1 MKASTRRTLGI
12 WGGAAAIGTVSGAIA
27 GVLVVSQLTFV
38 PMQLPVGDKE
48 APQTIISSGEDAEVT
63 AVVERVLPSVVS
75 IDIVQEST
83 ATFRSGYPVSPVTV
97 GGGSGFFISEDGLV
111 VTNRHVIS
119 DTDTKYVVLTQDGRE
134 LPATVVALDPALDLG
149 VLKVEGSG
157 FPALE
162 LGDSDALRAGQTVIA
177 IGNALAEFRNSVTK
191 GVISG
196 LNRSLYAGDFEEEEL
211 IEEAIQTDAAI
222 NPGNSGGP
230 LITLDGK
237 VVGMNTAVTD
247 GAQSLGF
254 ALPSNALA
262 RAVESAR
269 THGRIVRPWIGV
281 RYIPVDKE
289 IARNEGL
296 DHDYGALVM
305 GNGQRDPGVLPNSP
319 ADKADVR
326 EGDHILEIDGQR
338 VGDPRSLA
346 TIISRL
352 SPEQI
357 VVLKIARGDNTVQIP
372 VKLEERP
379 QE

>member
-1 MKASTRRTLGI
+1 MKAATRRTLMI
-12 WGGAAAIGTVSGAIA
+12 WVGAFAISTVSGAVA
-27 GVLVVSQLTFV
+27 GVMVFSSLVTR
-38 PMQLPVGDKE
+38 PLPT
-48 APQTIISSGEDAEVT
+48 PPIISQSEDAEVT
-63 AVVERVLPSVVS
+63 SVVERVLPSVVS
-75 IDIVQEST
+75 IDILLKDDSQ
-83 ATFRSGYPVSPVTV
+83 TFRNGYPIGPVSI

-119 DTDTKYVVLTQDGRE
+119 DTESTYVVFTQDGRE
-134 LPATVVALDPALDLG
+134 FPAKVLALDPALDLG
-149 VLKVEGSG
+149 VLKVDVPTSSDEVIR

-177 IGNALAEFRNSVTK
+177 IGNTLAEFRNSVTK
-191 GVISG
+191 GVVSG
-196 LNRSLYAGDFEEEEL
+196 LNRSLYAGDFDEEEL

-237 VVGMNTAVTD
+237 VVGMNTAVSD
-247 GAQSLGF
+247 DAQSLGF

-269 THGRIVRPWIGV
+269 KFGRIVRPWIGV
-281 RYIPVDKE
+281 RYVPVDAE
-289 IARNEGL
+289 VAAAEDL
-296 DHDYGALVM
+296 SEEYGALIM
-305 GNGQRDPGVLPNSP
+305 GDGRRDPGVVANSP
-319 ADKADVR
+319 ASRADLK
-326 EGDHILEIDGQR
+326 EGDVILEIDGER

-346 TIISRL
+346 TIVSRL
-352 SPEQI
+352 APDQI
-357 VVLKIARGDNTVQIP
+357 VILKIARGEQELQVS

>member
-1 MKASTRRTLGI
+1 MKATTRRTGWI
-12 WGGAAAIGTVSGAIA
+12 WLGAAAVGAVSGAIA
-27 GVLVVSQLTFV
+27 GVFVVSQLTLV
-38 PMQLPVGDKE
+38 PVQLPVDGQK
-48 APQTIISSGEDAEVT
+48 APIISSGEDAEVT

-75 IDIVQEST
+75 IDIVQQTPS
-83 ATFRSGYPVSPVTV
+83 AVFRSGYPVSPVTV

-119 DTDTKYVVLTQDGRE
+119 DPDSKYVVLTQDGRE
-134 LPATVVALDPALDLG
+134 LPAEVLALDPALDLG

-162 LGDSDALRAGQTVIA
+162 LGDSDALKAGQTVIA
-177 IGNALAEFRNSVTK
+177 IGNTLAEFQNSVTK
-191 GVISG
+191 GVVSG
-196 LNRSLYAGDFEEEEL
+196 LNRSLIAGDFEEEEL

-237 VVGMNTAVTD
+237 VVGMNTAISD
-247 GAQSLGF
+247 EAQSLGF

-262 RAVESAR
+262 RAVESVRA
-269 THGRIVRPWIGV
+269 HGRIVRPWIGV
-281 RYIPVDKE
+281 RYVLVDKE

-296 DHDYGALVM
+296 NHDYGALIL
-305 GNGQRDPGVLPNSP
+305 GSGQRDPGIVKGSP
-319 ADKADVR
+319 ADKAGLRERDV
-326 EGDHILEIDGQR
+326 ILEIDGQR
-338 VGDPRSLA
+338 VGEPRSLA

-352 SPEQI
+352 KPDQI
-357 VVLKIARGDNTVQIP
+357 VVLKVSRDKSEIQIP

-379 QE
+379 Q

>member
-1 MKASTRRTLGI
+1 MKASSKRTLIAWVGTVML
-12 WGGAAAIGTVSGAIA
+12 GTVSGALA
-27 GVLVVSQLTFV
+27 GFFVFSSLATPPAPAVPVVSV
-38 PMQLPVGDKE
+38 SEDDK
-48 APQTIISSGEDAEVT
+48 VT
-63 AVVERVLPSVVS
+63 SVVERVLPSVVS
-75 IDIVQEST
+75 IDILQKGEEQALSI
-83 ATFRSGYPVSPVTV
+83 

-119 DTDTKYVVLTQDGRE
+119 DTQSEYVVLTQDGRK
-134 LPATVVALDPALDLG
+134 LSAKVLALDPSLDLG
-149 VLKVEGSG
+149 VLRVEQSTSSG
-157 FPALE
+157 QTVRFPALT
-162 LGDSDALRAGQTVIA
+162 LGDSDSLKAGQTVIA

-196 LNRSLYAGDFEEEEL
+196 LNRSLMAGDFEEEEL

-237 VVGMNTAVTD
+237 VIGMNTAVSD

-262 RAVESAR
+262 RAVESVQKF
-269 THGRIVRPWIGV
+269 GRIVRPWIGV
-281 RYIPVDKE
+281 RYIPVDAEVARSGSLSKE
-289 IARNEGL
+289 
-296 DHDYGALVM
+296 YGALIL
-305 GNGQRDPGVLPNSP
+305 GNGRRDPGIVAGSP
-319 ADKADVR
+319 ASKADLKERDV
-326 EGDHILEIDGQR
+326 ILEIDGEL
-338 VGDPRSLA
+338 VGGPRSLA

-352 SPEQI
+352 APEQTVI
-357 VVLKIARGDNTVQIP
+357 LTIARGDKELQIP

>member
-1 MKASTRRTLGI
+1 MKASTRRTI
-12 WGGAAAIGTVSGAIA
+12 SVWIGAAAISAVSGAIA
-27 GVLVVSQLTFV
+27 AVLVFSVL
-38 PMQLPVGDKE
+38 E
-48 APQTIISSGEDAEVT
+48 AQSFQRNPTVYIPAEEDQVMF
-63 AVVERVLPSVVS
+63 VVERVLPAVVS
-75 IDIVQEST
+75 IEIVQEGRV
-83 ATFRSGYPVSPVTV
+83 TFRSGYPISPIGV
-97 GGGSGFFISEDGLV
+97 GGGTGFFISEDGLV

-119 DTDTKYVVLTQDGRE
+119 DTDSRYLVLTQDGRE
-134 LPATVVALDPALDLG
+134 LPATVLALDPALDLG

-162 LGDSDALRAGQTVIA
+162 LGDSDALKAGQTVIA
-177 IGNALAEFRNSVTK
+177 IGNTLAEFQNSVTK
-191 GVISG
+191 GIVSG

-269 THGRIVRPWIGV
+269 THGRILRPWIGV

-296 DHDYGALVM
+296 GRDYGALIM
-305 GNGQRDPGVLPNSP
+305 GNGQRDPGVIPDSP
-319 ADKADVR
+319 ADKADLR

-352 SPEQI
+352 APEQI
-357 VVLKIARGDNTVQIP
+357 VVLKIARDDRELQIP